1 MIFNSNTTSLGT
13 DHYAM
18 AEGYDCSYGCAL
30 ALIESARNEYKM
42 FHDLYLLF

>member
-30 ALIESARNEYKM
+30 
-42 FHDLYLLF
+42 DLFRDAEEF